1 MKLESSA
8 LKTKIM
14 HYTIVCLNA
23 RSGWI
28 PYDHM
33 LGSSLGLSTKDVLDY
48 SNIENTC
55 FRMAFHFNNQVV
67 TLLQSGVANQPFQRD
82 VSKRRFSISTG
93 NTLNDINFE
102 NLRILCNFSN
112 NRINLSLDGIDIVK
126 ILEADPEGMQD
137 VKHPIPK
144 IGEYCF
150 IQQMVHDRQ
159 YHIIKYLHGMGAQ
172 MIFDDDYQNTLSIS
186 KDNI

>member
-1 MKLESSA
+1 MIYLSLLSALLHAGIEFILMKLESSA

-55 FRMAFHFNNQVV
+55 FRMAFHFNN
-67 TLLQSGVANQPFQRD
+67 
-82 VSKRRFSISTG
+82 
-93 NTLNDINFE
+93 
-102 NLRILCNFSN
+102 
-112 NRINLSLDGIDIVK
+112 
-126 ILEADPEGMQD
+126 
-137 VKHPIPK
+137 
-144 IGEYCF
+144 
-150 IQQMVHDRQ
+150 
-159 YHIIKYLHGMGAQ
+159 
-172 MIFDDDYQNTLSIS
+172 
-186 KDNI
+186 